1 MAALVCNLI
10 RSGRASPDFCTT
22 GGRRSNDSSLSESA
36 NAGLTVRQEACR
48 EGWSKLKLAENK
60 APAELETV
68 IATMSTYAQ
77 IQPVRR
83 VGFLVYEGMAAS
95 DILWEIDMFR
105 LAPVIAEAEGLA
117 CPSYETIVVGL
128 KQGPV
133 TTWSGFQIVAEKALS
148 ELGTRLD
155 LLYIGSAAPENQEQL
170 AADPGFARAIGSIAA
185 AGCRIV
191 AVGSAALILG
201 RLGLL
206 RGRRATIHSVAS
218 EAFRDAFPDVEFDRD
233 PLWAEDGPIVT
244 TAGSMPAVEFTLEV
258 LERDC
263 GRAMSFAIAKAG
275 LLPMRRGSSQSRL
288 SAALVMQMEASDRF
302 DGMLQWL
309 TENLHVQVTVADL
322 ADLAGMSPR
331 NFARR
336 FVERTGTT
344 PAKLVEMLRA
354 ERARQLIETTALPL
368 VRVAERSGLRD
379 EQSLRRA
386 LVKAFGKT
394 PSALRRGS
402 GPEG

>member
-1 MAALVCNLI
+1 ML
-10 RSGRASPDFCTT
+10 RSG
-22 GGRRSNDSSLSESA
+22 
-36 NAGLTVRQEACR
+36 
-48 EGWSKLKLAENK
+48 
-60 APAELETV
+60 
-68 IATMSTYAQ
+68 Q
-77 IQPVRR
+77 IQPIRR

-117 CPSYETIVVGL
+117 CPSYETMVVGL
-128 KQGPV
+128 KRGPV
-133 TTWSGFQIVAEKALS
+133 TTWSGFQIVVEKALS
-148 ELGTRLD
+148 DLGARLD
-155 LLYIGSAAPENQEQL
+155 LLYIGSAAPENQERL
-170 AADPGFARAIGSIAA
+170 AADSGFARAMASVAA
-185 AGCRIV
+185 GGCRIV

-206 RGRRATIHSVAS
+206 RGRRATIHSVA
-218 EAFRDAFPDVEFDRD
+218 AKVFRAEFPEVEFDPD
-233 PLWAEDGPIVT
+233 PLWVEDGPIVT

-288 SAALVMQMEASDRF
+288 SAALVMQMEANDRF

-309 TENLHVQVTVADL
+309 SENLHVQVTVADL

-354 ERARQLIETTALPL
+354 ERARQLIETTTLPL

-386 LVKAFGKT
+386 LAKAFGKT
-394 PSALRRGS
+394 PSALRNRS
-402 GPEG
+402 TPDH

>member
-1 MAALVCNLI
+1 MHKTLSDSGADMAATQGVAI
-10 RSGRASPDFCTT
+10 PRAT
-22 GGRRSNDSSLSESA
+22 RR
-36 NAGLTVRQEACR
+36 
-48 EGWSKLKLAENK
+48 
-60 APAELETV
+60 
-68 IATMSTYAQ
+68 I
-77 IQPVRR
+77 
-83 VGFLVYEGMAAS
+83 GFFVYDGMAAS

-105 LAPVIAEAEGLA
+105 LAPVIAEAEGLS
-117 CPSYETIVVGL
+117 CPVFETRVVGL
-128 KQGPV
+128 EVGPV
-133 TTWSGFQIVAEKALS
+133 ATWSGFRIIADRALS
-148 ELGTRLD
+148 DTGARLD
-155 LLYIGSAAPENQEQL
+155 LLYLGSAAPENQARL
-170 AADPGFARAIGSIAA
+170 ATDRRFVRAIEAIAA
-185 AGCRIV
+185 SGCRIV

-201 RLGLL
+201 HVGLL
-206 RGRRATIHSVAS
+206 SGRKATIHSVAAD
-218 EAFRDAFPDVEFDRD
+218 AFRAACPDVEFDPD
-233 PLWAEDGPIVT
+233 PLWVEDGPIVT

-258 LERDC
+258 LEREC
-263 GRAMSFAIAKAG
+263 GRAMSFAIARAG

-344 PAKLVEMLRA
+344 PARFVETLRA

-386 LVKAFGKT
+386 LAKAFGKT
-394 PSALRRGS
+394 PSALRAVAR
-402 GPEG
+402 PDT